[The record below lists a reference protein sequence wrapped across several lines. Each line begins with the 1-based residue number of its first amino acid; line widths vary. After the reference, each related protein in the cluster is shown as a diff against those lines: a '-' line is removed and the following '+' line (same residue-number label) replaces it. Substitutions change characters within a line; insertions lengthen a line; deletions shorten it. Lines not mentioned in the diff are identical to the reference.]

1 MPSLLSEYGKKFED
15 WMVEMF
21 YNYGLI
27 LGRHPFWFLWGPIIF
42 TVCCTPGLFWLKINL
57 DLYKLFV
64 PLDAPVR
71 YEHERSVVFD
81 WTPLGDLSLQR
92 IKNSSRI
99 ALPNQTRKPRDD
111 GLAHIDMEMEKLRYD
126 LQRLIADQR
135 HLNATRRKRQVK
147 LDPRKEEVVVK
158 KSQTRKSE
166 APTKNDI
173 LRFYVVHKKFD
184 NLLQSKYLGPLY
196 DYTNKMMEVSMEFHG
211 LRYSLDD
218 FCYKDS
224 THTECDNTLNVWIK
238 HADVLFKDGKVK
250 TNPNLQLS
258 YPVLYLFNRPKDIGN
273 VIYGVDVKGE
283 KNEIQG
289 ARVLTLHWLIT
300 YPGSS
305 ENNAA
310 YYQYRE
316 ALMDFWRKVMEETD
330 FEFIPHNDKAMDDEM
345 MKIIETTV
353 PFAIPAT
360 IMLMFYV
367 VFANWSSLRHQS
379 KPLEMYLGVWSVIL
393 ALICTFGIFFFLGIA
408 FNPVTS
414 TMPFLV
420 LAVGIDDDFLMI
432 AAWREL
438 DRRIPVHQ
446 KIALVM
452 ADAGASI
459 TVTSF
464 TNFFCFALGY
474 YMCSTPAV
482 AEFCLITAWAVL
494 IDYLMQ
500 ITFFAAVLCYSG
512 RKEETGGL
520 ASCCYKNEELPQIES
535 TRPSIG
541 TPLEVEIN
549 CHHHAKTKN
558 CKNKLFSVPYMHEF
572 FGERFAPFILR
583 KDVRVVSWII
593 FIAYT
598 FITLY
603 GCCKLKVDIS
613 PVKYIRDNSPI
624 QTFVKLADKY
634 IWADNVMPKFH
645 VMNPPDLRDANKR
658 ARLNELVYRLEHT
671 NYSIGRVSTNFWMWQ
686 YQQYLNDFPDVDYER
701 DFYNKK
707 YLRDFFNQIDY
718 SQYRRELFRWRAILR
733 EYPDFDMFL
742 AGIFSPF
749 LIDQRH
755 TIAPSSM
762 QTIGS
767 ALAMMALISFFFL
780 PDAQSVFLM
789 TWSLLSISMG
799 VCGGLAMLGSDLD
812 SVSMGCIVMAIGLA
826 VDYSV
831 HVCYRYHRSEFT
843 KASDKVRDTLC
854 SVGWPIT
861 QAVTSTLFGLATTA
875 FVPAYLVRVF
885 FQTVY
890 LVNLIGL
897 THALVWLPQL
907 IAALDP
913 CERVPLRL
921 RLKKR

>member
-1 MPSLLSEYGKKFED
+1 LFGGSQKGIRGFILSFFLYSIP
-15 WMVEMF
+15 WCITSC
-21 YNYGLI
+21 YSGLI
-27 LGRHPFWFLWGPIIF
+27 Q
-42 TVCCTPGLFWLKINL
+42 
-57 DLYKLFV
+57 
-64 PLDAPVR
+64 
-71 YEHERSVVFD
+71 E
-81 WTPLGDLSLQR
+81 
-92 IKNSSRI
+92 
-99 ALPNQTRKPRDD
+99 
-111 GLAHIDMEMEKLRYD
+111 
-126 LQRLIADQR
+126 
-135 HLNATRRKRQVK
+135 LN
-147 LDPRKEEVVVK
+147 
-158 KSQTRKSE
+158 
-166 APTKNDI
+166 
-173 LRFYVVHKKFD
+173 
-184 NLLQSKYLGPLY
+184 
-196 DYTNKMMEVSMEFHG
+196 FHF
-211 LRYSLDD
+211 S
-218 FCYKDS
+218 
-224 THTECDNTLNVWIK
+224 
-238 HADVLFKDGKVK
+238 
-250 TNPNLQLS
+250 
-258 YPVLYLFNRPKDIGN
+258 
-273 VIYGVDVKGE
+273 
-283 KNEIQG
+283 
-289 ARVLTLHWLIT
+289 
-300 YPGSS
+300 
-305 ENNAA
+305 
-310 YYQYRE
+310 
-316 ALMDFWRKVMEETD
+316 
-330 FEFIPHNDKAMDDEM
+330 DKAMDDEM

-353 PFAIPAT
+353 PFAVPAT
-360 IMLMFYV
+360 IMLMIYV
-367 VFANWSSLRHQS
+367 VFSNWSTDKRQS

-420 LAVGIDDDFLMI
+420 LAVGIDDDFLML

-438 DRRIPVHQ
+438 DFRIPLHQ
-446 KIALVM
+446 KVALVM

-464 TNFFCFALGY
+464 TNFFCFGLGY

-482 AEFCLITAWAVL
+482 ADFCLITAWAVL

-520 ASCCYKNEELPQIES
+520 SSCCYKNERSCFRRRL
-535 TRPSIG
+535 
-541 TPLEVEIN
+541 
-549 CHHHAKTKN
+549 TKN
-558 CKNKLFSVPYMHEF
+558 SRVIVPYMHKF
-572 FGERFAPFILR
+572 FGEKFAPFILR
-583 KDVRVVSWII
+583 RDVRFVSWV
-593 FIAYT
+593 FFVVYT
-598 FITLY
+598 CAALY
-603 GCCKLKVDIS
+603 GCCILKVDIS

-634 IWADNVMPKFH
+634 IWADNVMPTFH
-645 VMNPPDLRDANKR
+645 VMNPPDLRDAGKR

-686 YQQYLNDFPDVDYER
+686 YQQYLNDFPDVDYQT

-718 SQYRRELFRWRAILR
+718 SQYRANVKFVSNVSDGEPCIAAFTFETSFYGLDSWDKRQEELFRWRGILD

-742 AGIFSPF
+742 ANIFSPF

-762 QTIGS
+762 QTIGA

-799 VCGGLAMLGSDLD
+799 VCGGLALLGSDLD

-831 HVCYRYHRSEFT
+831 HICYRYHRSECSKT
-843 KASDKVRDTLC
+843 AEKVKDTLC
-854 SVGWPIT
+854 SVAWPIT
-861 QAVTSTLFGLATTA
+861 QAVSSTLFGLATTA

-890 LVNLIGL
+890 LVNIIGL
-897 THALVWLPQL
+897 THALIWLPQL

-921 RLKKR
+921 RLKKH